1 VWQLK
6 VLLNALGYFRPNE
19 SLLRRD
25 ASDALLYTPDAVAAV
40 DAFRAAEKLSGQALG
55 SPAGLVDEETVA
67 RLWAA
72 LAKAGKA
79 DAVRQTLLETTA
91 VRR

>member
-1 VWQLK
+1 M
-6 VLLNALGYFRPNE
+6 LNALGLFRPNE
-19 SLLRRD
+19 TPLRRD
-25 ASDALLYTPDAVAAV
+25 VPDALVYTSDAVAAV
-40 DAFRAAEKLSGQALG
+40 DAFRAAEKLAATALG

-72 LAKAGKA
+72 LARAGKA
-79 DAVRQTLLETTA
+79 DAVRQALLEATA